1 MRKDN
6 ENKDA
11 TKVPFGTHLLLLALS
26 FIFIFPLVSGAHFP
40 EQLVLNM
47 DNRSFTEGPLNAEI
61 TPIAVVCANNPCIST
76 HDLEVVNTHMGAIE
90 LALYLKQ
97 GGIYTLVTEIGYM
110 EPGESAE
117 FSVPLRYYYNGFTTY
132 VGRYAVVSNES
143 YVKEFTIVED
153 WEKYERSSNEMIK
166 IGAYVVAPIIA
177 LVLIFILSLVVKNAE
192 SRRYGKKDAY
202 TDKTLFR
209 FPYGRTTGEQAAN
222 GMANPAVWFLIIFFA
237 VALACLI
244 SFSTYAD
251 YNLETKLQIILI
263 SLVASIVVP
272 LILMILAWYADIYE
286 REPFRFMVGMF
297 VYGIFAAFVAFFL
310 NNVFLYFVHETPEL
324 LPLALSTAIVSLI
337 ASPIVEELLKV
348 FGLAVFSN
356 HPEFDDALD
365 GLLYG
370 FAIGLGFAMYENWF
384 YFLARV
390 DPMVTGIDTWL
401 SVILYRSFFNT
412 ISHASFTGFVGL
424 LLGILKSR
432 PRYKEFYRI
441 GLIPGLFIAM
451 LLHIAFNLTAY
462 LDITNLGEYRTILVS
477 FNPSLVMALTA
488 AFVIAYAF
496 ATIDTKKQRHV
507 NETTET
513 GDD

>member
-1 MRKDN
+1 MEKNNRK
-6 ENKDA
+6 KDGA
-11 TKVPFGTHLLLLALS
+11 RSSFQLLLLALS
-26 FIFIFPLVSGAHFP
+26 CMFIFPTVFGAHFP
-40 EQLVLNM
+40 EQLILNL
-47 DNRSFTEGPLNAEI
+47 NNQSLTEGPLNADI
-61 TPIAVVCANNPCIST
+61 TPTAVVCANNPCIST
-76 HDLEVVNTHMGAIE
+76 HDLKVINTHVGQIE
-90 LALYLKQ
+90 LALYLKE
-97 GGIYTLVTEIGYM
+97 GEKYNLVTEIGYL
-110 EPGESAE
+110 EPGETAE

-132 VGRYAVVSNES
+132 VGRYAIISNES

-153 WEKYERSSNEMIK
+153 WEKYENTSNEMIK
-166 IGAYVVAPIIA
+166 IGAYVVAPILA
-177 LVLIFILSLVVKNAE
+177 LILIFILSLVVKNAE
-192 SRRYGKKDAY
+192 SRRYGKKDVY
-202 TDKTLFR
+202 TDKTLFK
-209 FPYGRTTGEQAAN
+209 FPYGRTAGEQAAN
-222 GMANPAVWFLIIFFA
+222 AMANPAIWFLIIFFA
-237 VALACLI
+237 VALASLI
-244 SFSTYAD
+244 AFSTYTN
-251 YNLETKLQIILI
+251 YSLESKLQIFAI
-263 SLVASIVVP
+263 SLIASTVVP
-272 LILMILAWYADIYE
+272 IILMILAWYADIYE

-297 VYGIFAAFVAFFL
+297 VYGIFAAFIAFFL
-310 NNVFLYFVHETPEL
+310 NNVFLYFVHENPEL

-348 FGLAVFSN
+348 FGLGIFSS

-390 DPMVTGIDTWL
+390 DPIVTGIDTWL

-432 PRYKEFYRI
+432 PKYKEFYRI

-496 ATIDTKKQRHV
+496 ATIDTKKQRHI

-513 GDD
+513 GTD